1 MGMGGNTGSGATAPG
16 GTAPG
21 RATDQDTGGARAP
34 IERLVIVGGGTAGW
48 MAAAAFSRYLNN
60 GRTKVTLIE
69 SAEIGTIGVGE
80 ATIPPILS
88 FNKMLGINENEFIA
102 ATQGTFKAGI
112 EFVDWGAIGERYVHP
127 FGYHGHEIHGV
138 AFHQLYLRAR
148 AQRQM
153 PPISDW
159 SMSAAAIRHGR
170 FARPGTGASFPL
182 DQLYY
187 AYQFDAALYAR
198 YLRGYAE
205 RGGVERIE
213 GKVVDVALDGESGF
227 VTDLTMADGRIIAGD
242 LFLDCSGF
250 RGLLIEQALK
260 TGYDDWSRWLPCN
273 RAVAVATENVVPPE
287 PLTRA
292 TARARG
298 WQWRIPLQH
307 RMGNGLVY
315 SSAYLSDDEARDTL
329 MANLEGP
336 ALADPRTLSFTTGR
350 RRLSWNRN
358 VVTLGLSSGFV
369 EPLESTS
376 IHLVQAGIA
385 KLIALFPD
393 KRCTAVE
400 RDEYNRAMKDLAED
414 IRDFVILHFHATRRD
429 DSPFWDY
436 CRTMEPPDS
445 LARKIALFREKGRVF
460 RDNFELFA
468 TPSWVAVM
476 FGQGIWPE
484 GYDPIAD
491 ALDESRVDQA
501 MAQMRRDYEDAAL
514 RLPSQAEFI
523 ARCCAA
529 PAMPMAAAS

>member
-1 MGMGGNTGSGATAPG
+1 MESKSEAGVGV
-16 GTAPG
+16 
-21 RATDQDTGGARAP
+21 TDARAP

-60 GRTKVTLIE
+60 GRTTITLIE
-69 SAEIGTIGVGE
+69 SDAIGTIGVGE
-80 ATIPPILS
+80 ATIPPILN
-88 FNKMLGINENEFIA
+88 FNKMLGINENELLK

-112 EFVDWGAIGERYVHP
+112 EFVDWRAIGERYLHP
-127 FGYHGHEIHGV
+127 FGHHGHEIHGV
-138 AFHQLYLRAR
+138 SFHQLYLRAR
-148 AQRQM
+148 SRRPM
-153 PPISDW
+153 PDISAW

-170 FARPGTGASFPL
+170 FARPSATAQPPL
-182 DQLYY
+182 GELFY
-187 AYQFDAALYAR
+187 AYQFDATLYAR

-205 RGGVERIE
+205 RGGVRRIE
-213 GKVVDVALDGESGF
+213 GKVVDVSLRGEDGF
-227 VTDLTMADGRIIAGD
+227 VEAVTLDDGTRIEGD

-260 TGYDDWSRWLPCN
+260 TGYDDWSRWLPCD
-273 RAVAVATENVVPPE
+273 RAVAVATENVG
-287 PLTRA
+287 PLDPFTRA
-292 TARARG
+292 TAHTRG

-307 RMGNGLVY
+307 RMGNGFVY
-315 SSAYLSDDEARDTL
+315 SSAYLDDDAARDTL
-329 MANLEGP
+329 VANLEGAP
-336 ALADPRTLSFTTGR
+336 LAEPRTLSFTTGR
-350 RRLSWNRN
+350 RRLAWNRN

-393 KRCTAVE
+393 KRCTAIE
-400 RDEYNRAMKDLAED
+400 RDEYNRAMKDLTED
-414 IRDFVILHFHATRRD
+414 IRDFVILHYNATRRN

-436 CRTMEPPDS
+436 CRTMEVPDS

-460 RDNFELFA
+460 RDNMELFA
-468 TPSWVAVM
+468 TPSWVSVM

-491 ALDESRVDQA
+491 ALDDARVDEA
-501 MAQMRRDYEDAAL
+501 MEQMRRDYEAAAL
-514 RLPSQAEFI
+514 RLPTQDEFI

-529 PAMPMAAAS
+529 EPERPRMAAAS